1 MLEAKIKLSPVA
13 LAAVFA
19 LSIDNPFSQPTT
31 SEFKHEVEVFLLN
44 LNAFSNFSPTGNTIV
59 PFPFG
64 PTIVMLEK
72 IGRVLGCAVDPVASL
87 SDSKQFESPG
97 ASDKS
102 LSRMASPN
110 CIFPLYPKSV
120 SKSSSKPL

>member
-44 LNAFSNFSPTGNTIV
+44 LNAFSNFSPTGNAIV
-59 PFPFG
+59 PFPLG
-64 PTIVMLEK
+64 PTIVILEK
-72 IGRVLGCAVDPVASL
+72 IGLVLG
-87 SDSKQFESPG
+87 
-97 ASDKS
+97 
-102 LSRMASPN
+102 
-110 CIFPLYPKSV
+110 
-120 SKSSSKPL
+120 